1 MRTRRLPRLI
11 AGAALAAV
19 LVIALAAPAWAHATL
34 ESSNPA
40 SDSQLDRAPTQ
51 ITLSFS
57 EAVSISPRSVQLFS
71 CAGGRATL
79 GEPKHG
85 AKSSQVNTSV
95 DSALDPGRYLVV
107 WRVISADSHPVD
119 GAFYF
124 TVGGG
129 SGSASCAAA
138 ANATST
144 SSSTVGDLFGVMR
157 FLLFSGLALL
167 IGGMVFLVVI
177 ARGTTAAPRT
187 RVLVWIGWVLT
198 AVTTIFSVMLQGP
211 YAAGTGIGDAFKWS
225 VINDVLGTRYGH
237 IALWRLLFVVVAV
250 PLILYERRASE
261 QRPLPWTWSAL
272 AVVDGLLLAATPGLA
287 GHAST
292 GTWTDFAVPLDTLH
306 VAAMCIWFGGLAALV
321 VTAIGGGF
329 SGGLRRALVRFST
342 LALSCVVVLVITGLF
357 ASWRQVSFHIKG
369 YTSTSYGNMLLI
381 KLAIVLGLVAL
392 AAVSRSIVQ
401 RRRAAPLDAPDSAVA
416 AIDEQTVSGLRRSVG
431 AEVALGVAVLIVT
444 ALLVNAAPARSALQP
459 KLFAG
464 SAVASA
470 GSQQVRV
477 KVTIDPAAAGPN
489 TIHVYT
495 QKMDGTPQNV
505 REMSATMSLPSE
517 GIDGLKVGI
526 QKAGPDHYKAEN
538 QPISPSG
545 KWKLTVFV
553 LLPGSFV
560 QAPAVLDVPIR

>member
-11 AGAALAAV
+11 AGAALACV
-19 LVIALAAPAWAHATL
+19 LVIALAAPAWAHASL

-51 ITLSFS
+51 LTLSFS
-57 EAVSISPRSVQLFS
+57 ESVSISPRSVQLFS
-71 CAGGRATL
+71 CSGGRATL

-85 AKSSQVNTSV
+85 SKSSEVVTAV
-95 DSALDPGRYLVV
+95 DSNLEAGRYLVV

-124 TVGGG
+124 SVGGT
-129 SGSASCAAA
+129 STDTSCAAA
-138 ANATST
+138 ANATP
-144 SSSTVGDLFGVMR
+144 SSSATVGGLFGVMR
-157 FLLFSGLALL
+157 WLLFAGLALL

-177 ARGTTAAPRT
+177 ARGTTAGPRT
-187 RVLVWIGWVLT
+187 RVLVWVGWV
-198 AVTTIFSVMLQGP
+198 VTLLSTVFSVMLQGP
-211 YAAGTGIGDAFKWS
+211 YSAGTGIGDAFKWS
-225 VINDVLGTRYGH
+225 VVNDVLSERYGH
-237 IALWRLLFVVVAV
+237 IAVWRLFFLVIAV
-250 PLILYERRASE
+250 PVIVLERRANE
-261 QRPLPWTWSAL
+261 QRPMPWTWNVL
-272 AVVDGLLLAATPGLA
+272 AIIDGLLLAATPGLA

-292 GTWTDFAVPLDTLH
+292 GEWTGYAIPLDTLH

-342 LALSCVVVLVITGLF
+342 LALSCVVVLVVTGLF
-357 ASWRQVSFHIKG
+357 ASWRQVGFKIKG
-369 YTSTSYGNMLLI
+369 YTDTSYGNMLLI
-381 KLAIVLGLVAL
+381 KLAIVVGLVAL
-392 AAVSRSIVQ
+392 AYVSRSIVQ
-401 RRRAAPLDAPDSAVA
+401 RRKAAPLDAPDSAVA
-416 AIDEQTVSGLRRSVG
+416 AIDEQTVGGLRRSVG

-444 ALLVNAAPARSALQP
+444 ALLVNAAPARSAIQP

-464 SAVASA
+464 SAVAGT
-470 GSQQVRV
+470 GSNQVRV

-495 QKMDGTPQNV
+495 QKIDCTPQNV

-517 GIDGLKVGI
+517 GIDGLKVPI
-526 QKAGPDHYKAEN
+526 QKAGVDHYKAEN
-538 QPISPSG
+538 APISPSG
-545 KWKLTVFV
+545 KWKMTVFV

-560 QAPAVLDVPIR
+560 QVPAVLEVPIR